1 MKSILIIE
9 ADEISVFIA
18 KAVIEYIFP
27 LCAVLVIRNESEVKG
42 YLDSIKLK
50 SKPDLVLASLNTIA
64 EMETEYMD
72 MIQKFIKFCRTIIV
86 GVSPLRRDL
95 SFIEGM
101 GFTEYMM
108 KPLTV
113 DKIKKLA
120 I

>member
-1 MKSILIIE
+1 MKTILIIE

-27 LCAVLVIRNESEVKG
+27 LCAIFVIRNESEVEN
-42 YLDSIKLK
+42 YLDSKLIR
-50 SKPDLVLASLNTIA
+50 KPDLVLASLNTIS

-95 SFIEGM
+95 SFIEDM

-120 I
+120 V